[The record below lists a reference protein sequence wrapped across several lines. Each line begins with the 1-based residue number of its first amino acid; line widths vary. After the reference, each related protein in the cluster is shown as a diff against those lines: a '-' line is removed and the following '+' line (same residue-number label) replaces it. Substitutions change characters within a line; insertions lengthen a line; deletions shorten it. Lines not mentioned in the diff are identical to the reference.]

1 MTCEKWQLSTLIAE
15 IYDASREPSLWR
27 EVLRK
32 IAHFVGGSAATLLV
46 ESVAGTTVYD
56 YGTDPQ
62 YRQLYLDHYIALD
75 PVTSGEF
82 PAGADEPITA
92 RDIFPHDV
100 FITTRFY
107 REWLQPQR
115 LVDFAACVFD
125 SLTTRAAALRVFR
138 HERDGV
144 VDEQARQRMRL
155 IVPHVR
161 RSVSVGGT
169 IDLKTAETVTYIDM
183 LDGISAGVFLV
194 DAGGRIV
201 HANLAGQMILAADD
215 VVRAVDGRVAARDG
229 RTDETLRGIFA
240 AIAAGDDAIGSEGF
254 AAPLT
259 ARSGDLYV
267 AHVLPLNTGERR
279 RAREV
284 FPAIAALFVRRAAL
298 KEPSLPQAIAK
309 IYGLTR
315 SELRVL
321 EAVVEIG
328 GVADVAQALGLAA
341 STVKTHLH
349 HVFEKTGARR
359 QSDLVRLVVGF
370 TNPFAG

>member
-1 MTCEKWQLSTLIAE
+1 MMCEQWQLSTLIAE
-15 IYDASREPSLWR
+15 IYDASGEPSLWR
-27 EVLRK
+27 DVLGK
-32 IAHFVGGSAATLLV
+32 IAHFVGGSAATLLS
-46 ESVAGTTVYD
+46 EGVAGTAVYD
-56 YGTDPQ
+56 YGTDPH
-62 YRQLYLDHYIALD
+62 YRQLYLDHYIELD

-100 FITTRFY
+100 FIATRFY
-107 REWLQPQR
+107 REWMQPQR
-115 LVDFAACVFD
+115 LIDFAACVFD
-125 SLTTRAAALRVFR
+125 SPTMRAATFRVFR
-138 HERDGV
+138 HEREGV

-161 RSVSVGGT
+161 RAMSVSET
-169 IDLKTAETVTYIDM
+169 IDLKTAETVTYVDM

-194 DAGGRIV
+194 DAGGRVV
-201 HANLAGQMILAADD
+201 HANLAGQMILEADD
-215 VVRAVDGRVAARDG
+215 VVRAVDGRVAVRDG
-229 RTDETLRGIFA
+229 RTDET
-240 AIAAGDDAIGSEGF
+240 
-254 AAPLT
+254 
-259 ARSGDLYV
+259 
-267 AHVLPLNTGERR
+267 HVLPLNAGERR
-279 RAREV
+279 RARQV

-298 KEPSLPQAIAK
+298 KDPSLPQSIAQ

-349 HVFEKTGARR
+349 HVFEKTGTRR
-359 QSDLVRLVVGF
+359 QSDLVRLLAGF
-370 TNPFAG
+370 ANPFGG